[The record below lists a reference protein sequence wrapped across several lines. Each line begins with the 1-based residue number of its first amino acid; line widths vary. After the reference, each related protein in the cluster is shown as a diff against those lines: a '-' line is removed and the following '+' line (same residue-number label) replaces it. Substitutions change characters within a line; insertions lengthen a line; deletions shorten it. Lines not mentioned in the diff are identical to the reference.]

1 MRAYGMFDAAGY
13 REVFPESHRDPEDE
27 IKEAQKARENRATV
41 VLREIALFL
50 MAPALAALVISS
62 ALPLLHAY

>member
-1 MRAYGMFDAAGY
+1 MFDAAGY
-13 REVFPESHRDPEDE
+13 REIFPPSRNDPDDE
-27 IKEAQKARENRATV
+27 IKEAEKARENRATV

-50 MAPALAALVISS
+50 MAPALAALVIGS